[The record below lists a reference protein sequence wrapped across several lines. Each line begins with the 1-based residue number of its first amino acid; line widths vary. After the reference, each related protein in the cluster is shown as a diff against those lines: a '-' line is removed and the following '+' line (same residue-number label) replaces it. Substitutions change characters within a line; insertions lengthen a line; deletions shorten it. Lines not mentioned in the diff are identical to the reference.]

1 MTSVLPEGSIETAI
15 VGGGVIGLACAEALS
30 RAGRKVCVIE
40 RGQLGR
46 AASWAG
52 GGMLSVLPPDQAL
65 VEPLRGLLAQ
75 SLALYPRWCERLRRE
90 SGIDPEYWISG
101 GRYIRHDGRR
111 IDYPQLAQ
119 VRNPRL
125 LRALVEVLRRR
136 GVPLLEDTEVQGWIE
151 DRGVLHGLRTA
162 RGQLNC
168 ASAVLAAGAW
178 SAALGADGVVPTKGQ
193 MLLLRAAPNE
203 LPQILIGEDAYLIP
217 RRDGLVLLGSTLEDA
232 GFDTKP
238 TQEARTLLLARG
250 ARLWP
255 RVTALRI
262 ERHWAGLRPRPPQA
276 YPLLGPHPH
285 LAGLYLATGHFRIGL
300 TLAPGTAER
309 IRAMLVS

>member
-1 MTSVLPEGSIETAI
+1 MTSVLPEGPIETVI

-52 GGMLSVLPPDQAL
+52 GGMLSVLPPDQQ
-65 VEPLRGLLAQ
+65 VNEPLRGLLEQ
-75 SLALYPRWCERLRRE
+75 SLALYPQWCERLRRE
-90 SGIDPEYWISG
+90 SGIDPEYWICG
-101 GRYIRHDGRR
+101 GRFLKHDGTR
-111 IDYPQLAQ
+111 IAYPQLAQ

-125 LRALVEVLRRR
+125 MRALAEVLRRR

-151 DRGVLHGLRTA
+151 DRGVLRGLRTT
-162 RGQLNC
+162 RGELLC
-168 ASAVLAAGAW
+168 ATAVLAAGAW
-178 SAALGADGVVPTKGQ
+178 SAPLGADGVTPAKGQ

-217 RRDGLVLLGSTLEDA
+217 RRDGLILLGSTLEDA
-232 GFDTKP
+232 GFDIRP
-238 TQEARTLLLARG
+238 TQEARALLLARG

-262 ERHWAGLRPRPPQA
+262 ERHWAGLRPRPVQA
-276 YPLLGPHPH
+276 YPLLGPHPQ
-285 LAGLYLATGHFRIGL
+285 LSGLYLATGHFRIGL